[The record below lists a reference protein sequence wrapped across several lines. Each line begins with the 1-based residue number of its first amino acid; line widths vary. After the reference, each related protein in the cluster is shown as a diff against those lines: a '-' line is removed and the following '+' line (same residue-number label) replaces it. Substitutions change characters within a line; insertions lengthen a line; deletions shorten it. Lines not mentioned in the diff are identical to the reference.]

1 MGQRSQLRQTP
12 FLWPVL
18 IVVVGVLLLLDN
30 YLLLSLDVVN
40 FWPVLLIFL
49 GLQLLWRGDFA
60 LSWQAQTFGITRGS
74 VQSGLIEI
82 SSGEVDVKLK
92 ALTKPGRLA
101 AGQYTARSRPN
112 LNVRNNRAALTL
124 RRGNTWLF
132 SLADWDVNLTPD
144 LPWALLASSHL
155 GQLEL
160 DLRGLDI
167 SRAYMAS
174 GIGDIRIVAP
184 DRPAGPI
191 LARSTFGDVRLA
203 VPEHV
208 PAIIH
213 VHSGP
218 FCRIIRHSRQ
228 FRQRPDQTIVTAAYE
243 PDHPAIEITLA
254 STFGNIHLMSTPARM
269 LGQSEDDTPI
279 ADTDEQ

>member
-18 IVVVGVLLLLDN
+18 IVIIGILLLLDN
-30 YLLLSLDVVN
+30 YLLLSLDVLN
-40 FWPVLLIFL
+40 FWPILLIFL

-74 VQSGLIEI
+74 VQSGIVEI

-132 SLADWDVNLTPD
+132 SMADWDVNLAPD
-144 LPWALLASSHL
+144 LPWAILVSSHL
-155 GQLEL
+155 GHLEL
-160 DLRGLDI
+160 DLRGMDI
-167 SRAYMAS
+167 SRSYIAS
-174 GIGDIRIVAP
+174 GFGDLRIVAP
-184 DRPAGPI
+184 DRPAGP
-191 LARSTFGDVRLA
+191 LLGRSTFGDVRLSI
-203 VPEHV
+203 PEHV
-208 PAIIH
+208 PAIIY
-213 VHSGP
+213 VQSGP
-218 FCRIIRHSRQ
+218 FCRVIRHSRQ
-228 FRQRPDQTIVTAAYE
+228 FRQKPDQSIVTAAYV
-243 PDHPAIEITLA
+243 PNQPALEITLA
-254 STFGNIHLMSTPARM
+254 STFGNIHLLSTPSRM
-269 LGQSEDDTPI
+269 LGETEDDPL
-279 ADTDEQ
+279 EQATAI